1 MQMFIY
7 WNLAKGIF
15 LLGKQRRFGTS
26 SESKN
31 VVFSGIY
38 EKSSSSINSITS
50 TPVFVIYF

>member
-1 MQMFIY
+1 MRMLVY

-15 LLGKQRRFGTS
+15 LLRKQKKFGTS

-38 EKSSSSINSITS
+38 EKSSSSINSVTS
-50 TPVFVIYF
+50 NPVFVIYF